1 VSHKPISE
9 YALLSDCNSAA
20 LIDRDGSVD
29 WWCAP
34 RFDSD
39 SVFARLLDE
48 RAGHFTV
55 RAREVTTVDR
65 RYEDDSLVLKT
76 TAQTETGVVEERVAL
91 LMSEGT
97 RGHDLG
103 KDVPHVLAR
112 HLRCTEGSV
121 ELEVE
126 FVPRFEYGLTVPLIH
141 KEEGGP
147 LWARGGPMTLVLS
160 TNAGDA
166 TIERGVAAM
175 TVGLDAGEEV
185 AFSVQAISSWESID
199 EPWSETEIEGH
210 LDDTVEAW
218 RDWGSHHQ
226 NYDGPY
232 LELVEH
238 SGRVLQGLTYQ
249 PTGAMVAAATTSLPE
264 EIGGQR
270 NWDYRYCWIRDAGFT
285 LRALWVA
292 ACPDEAEFYLDYI
305 TAAAGSASEP
315 GDLQIMHG
323 IRGERDLTERPIP
336 WLSGWQDSAPVRI
349 GNGAWDQ
356 TQHDIY
362 GELLLSVH
370 HLREQFGELT
380 DIERRLLIY
389 LADAACETWKEPDH
403 GIWEIRDERR
413 HYVHSKLM
421 CWVALER
428 AIDMATDLGASDE
441 AVRHWK
447 KSRGEIAEA
456 ILDRGWS
463 DSIGAFT
470 QAFDVNAL
478 DAASLVIPMVG
489 FLSFNDD
496 RVRGTVDAIRRELV
510 DDNGLVHR
518 YRTPDGLPGEEGAF
532 LLCTFW
538 LAEALAG
545 LGEVEEA
552 RRVFEKASSFANDLG
567 LFSEEVDAPTGQM
580 LGNYPQAFSHVG
592 LINAAWAITEAERGS
607 ESEPGIVI

>member
-1 VSHKPISE
+1 M
-9 YALLSDCNSAA
+9 LSDCNSAA
-20 LIDRDGSVD
+20 LIDRHGSVD
-29 WWCAP
+29 WWCTP

-39 SVFARLLDE
+39 SVFARLLDDDG
-48 RAGHFTV
+48 GHFSIA
-55 RAREVTTVDR
+55 ARETEDVDR
-65 RYEDDSLVLKT
+65 SYEDDSLVLRMT
-76 TAQTETGVVEERVAL
+76 TRTASGVVVERVGL
-91 LMSEGT
+91 LMAEGT

-103 KDVPHVLAR
+103 SDVPRVLAR
-112 HLRCTEGSV
+112 HFRCIEGSV
-121 ELEVE
+121 ELDVE
-126 FVPRFEYGLTVPLIH
+126 FAPRFEYGLTVPLIH
-141 KEEGGP
+141 KEDCGP
-147 LWARGGPMTLVLS
+147 IWARGGPMTLVIS
-160 TNAGDA
+160 TNADDA
-166 TIERGVAAM
+166 TIERGLVSM
-175 TVGLDAGEEV
+175 TVRLEKGEEV
-185 AFSVQAISSWESID
+185 AFALQAVSSWEPPGD
-199 EPWSETEIEGH
+199 RWSEGEIERH

-218 RDWGSHHQ
+218 RDWKSHHQ

-264 EIGGQR
+264 EIGGHR

-292 ACPDEAEFYLDYI
+292 ACPDEAEFYLDYM
-305 TAAAGSASEP
+305 TAAAGSASEL
-315 GDLQIMHG
+315 GDLQIMYG

-336 WLSGWQDSAPVRI
+336 WLSGWRDSAPVRI

-380 DIERRLLIY
+380 DIERRLLTY
-389 LADAACETWKEPDH
+389 LADAAAEAWKEPDH
-403 GIWEIRDERR
+403 GIWEIRDEPR

-421 CWVALER
+421 CWVALQR
-428 AIDMATDLGASDE
+428 AIDMAGDLRVDDE
-441 AVRHWK
+441 RVDRWSRAAAEVR
-447 KSRGEIAEA
+447 EA

-463 DSIGAFT
+463 DEAGAFT
-470 QAFDVNAL
+470 QAFGSDDL
-478 DAASLVIPMVG
+478 DAAGLVIPMVG
-489 FLSFNDD
+489 FLPFDDD
-496 RVRGTVDAIRRELV
+496 RVRATVDAVRSSLV
-510 DDNGLVHR
+510 DNNGLVYR

-538 LAEALAG
+538 LAEALTG
-545 LGEVEEA
+545 MGEVAEA
-552 RRVFEKASSFANDLG
+552 REVFERAASFGNDLD
-567 LFSEEVDAPTGQM
+567 LFSEEVDPSTGEL
-580 LGNYPQAFSHVG
+580 LGNFPQAFSHVG